1 MGNGTDPSPNSPER
15 KGKAACES
23 ELSKAIFGRRGKI
36 YPRIY
41 RNSPGNVEKAGIVVD
56 YQWLDVEQVLTYH
69 DKIIESTGGFD
80 GVRDIQLLE
89 SALGK
94 PQNLAAYAEPTI
106 YELAATYAEGIAR
119 NHPFLDGNKRTAF
132 AAAGSFL
139 YRHGFKISV
148 EYDNEHVEALEQL
161 AQGLLS
167 REDFARHLETHSQ
180 PAGDPLQ

>member
-1 MGNGTDPSPNSPER
+1 VT
-15 KGKAACES
+15 
-23 ELSKAIFGRRGKI
+23 
-36 YPRIY
+36 
-41 RNSPGNVEKAGIVVD
+41 D
-56 YQWLDVEQVLTYH
+56 YQWLTIDQVLAYH
-69 DKIIESTGGFD
+69 DQIIAHTGGFS

-94 PQNLAAYAEPTI
+94 PQNLAAYAEPSVF
-106 YELAATYAEGIAR
+106 ELAATYAEGIAR

-139 YRHGFKISV
+139 HRHGFKILV
-148 EYDNEHVEALEQL
+148 EQENEHVEALEQL

-180 PAGDPLQ
+180 PVDDSLH